1 MSAQKKIDEK
11 ELASLQ
17 ELNTEFNKFKTQL
30 GDLSL
35 QKHGICLRVE
45 ELKTEFQML
54 SHLVLIPTIHSIMI
68 LLQLYIL
75 YHQRMD
81 LHIEPNL
88 QLLFLY

>member
-45 ELKTEFQML
+45 ELKTEFQ
-54 SHLVLIPTIHSIMI
+54 I
-68 LLQLYIL
+68 LEKALMEKYGVDSVI
-75 YHQRMD
+75 
-81 LHIEPNL
+81 NL
-88 QLLFLY
+88 ETGEIKQKEKDVENK

>member
-45 ELKTEFQML
+45 ELKTEFHML
-54 SHLVLIPTIHSIMI
+54 EKALMEKYGVDSVI
-68 LLQLYIL
+68 
-75 YHQRMD
+75 
-81 LHIEPNL
+81 NL
-88 QLLFLY
+88 ETGEIKQKEKDVENK

>member
-1 MSAQKKIDEK
+1 MSIQKKIDEK

-54 SHLVLIPTIHSIMI
+54 EKALMEKYGVDSVI
-68 LLQLYIL
+68 
-75 YHQRMD
+75 
-81 LHIEPNL
+81 NL
-88 QLLFLY
+88 ETGEIKQKEKDVENK

>member
-54 SHLVLIPTIHSIMI
+54 EKALMEKYGVDSVI
-68 LLQLYIL
+68 
-75 YHQRMD
+75 
-81 LHIEPNL
+81 NL
-88 QLLFLY
+88 ETGEIKQKEKDVENK

>member
-54 SHLVLIPTIHSIMI
+54 EKALMEKYGVDSVI
-68 LLQLYIL
+68 
-75 YHQRMD
+75 
-81 LHIEPNL
+81 NL
-88 QLLFLY
+88 ETGEIKQKEKRCRK

>member
-54 SHLVLIPTIHSIMI
+54 EKALMEKYGVDSVI
-68 LLQLYIL
+68 
-75 YHQRMD
+75 
-81 LHIEPNL
+81 NL
-88 QLLFLY
+88 ETGEIKQKRKRCRK

>member
-17 ELNTEFNKFKTQL
+17 ELNIEFNKFKTQL

-54 SHLVLIPTIHSIMI
+54 EKALMEKYGVDSVI
-68 LLQLYIL
+68 
-75 YHQRMD
+75 
-81 LHIEPNL
+81 NL
-88 QLLFLY
+88 ETGEIKQKEKDVENK

>member
-17 ELNTEFNKFKTQL
+17 KLNTEFNKFKTQL
-30 GDLSL
+30 GDISL

-54 SHLVLIPTIHSIMI
+54 EKELMEKYGVDSVI
-68 LLQLYIL
+68 
-75 YHQRMD
+75 
-81 LHIEPNL
+81 NL
-88 QLLFLY
+88 ETGEIKQKEKDVENK

>member
-54 SHLVLIPTIHSIMI
+54 EKALMEKYGVDSVI
-68 LLQLYIL
+68 
-75 YHQRMD
+75 
-81 LHIEPNL
+81 NL
-88 QLLFLY
+88 ETGEIKQTEKDVENK